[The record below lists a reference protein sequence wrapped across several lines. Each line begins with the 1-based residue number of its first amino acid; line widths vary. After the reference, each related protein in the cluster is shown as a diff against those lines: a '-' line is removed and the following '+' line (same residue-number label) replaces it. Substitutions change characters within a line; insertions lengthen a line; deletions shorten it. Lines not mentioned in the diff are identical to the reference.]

1 MVPSFTGHS
10 LVLRDLSKKNRSVTK
25 IIISSSAYNI
35 HAQSHQTPDSN
46 QFLSKRKEMQAQ
58 TVIFLNQISKNISIF
73 LLEAKCLIP
82 QKKKKKLTFKVLY
95 ILKLILFPLHP
106 IYNIEN
112 SSVFKLIF
120 CIIALQCCTEQHMLL
135 QNSTSVGLYSIIRP
149 IQTAISRCF

>member
-25 IIISSSAYNI
+25 MIISSSAYNI

-46 QFLSKRKEMQAQ
+46 QFLSTRKEMQAQ

-82 QKKKKKLTFKVLY
+82 QKNK
-95 ILKLILFPLHP
+95 
-106 IYNIEN
+106 
-112 SSVFKLIF
+112 
-120 CIIALQCCTEQHMLL
+120 
-135 QNSTSVGLYSIIRP
+135 
-149 IQTAISRCF
+149 